1 MLESL
6 NTFGYAWHLI
16 ELKKAIDASERKRN
30 IFKNEL
36 HLNNGVFYSFTEQAT
51 VVTGAHS
58 NLEPKVSKSVVRFV
72 EV

>member
-1 MLESL
+1 MQVKEGE
-6 NTFGYAWHLI
+6 N
-16 ELKKAIDASERKRN
+16 RKN
-30 IFKNEL
+30 DQL
-36 HLNNGVFYSFTEQAT
+36 PNGVIYSFTEQAT